1 MRFIRNLGILFF
13 FLSLGLGGDRIAVAT
28 KVIGSVH
35 YIRGK
40 AGAKILKKGHIFESG
55 DILKTDKGSF
65 AALIFIDD
73 KSALKVKENTELII
87 LGKRSAK
94 AIAKEI
100 NLDGGIIRAQ
110 VNKQQRGDFIIRTSV
125 SVASVKG
132 TDFWLISDKNT
143 GDSIIG
149 IEGVVMLMN
158 QKSGESLN
166 ITSGITGFS
175 TQDGAIQSFKTD
187 PKTIPNDPTAGEGDD
202 KILEI
207 EFKDAS
213 GKRKTL
219 IIKYN

>member
-1 MRFIRNLGILFF
+1 MRYIKNLGIFVF

-40 AGAKILKKGHIFESG
+40 GESTILKKGHIFESG
-55 DILKTDKGSF
+55 DILKTDKDSF

-73 KSALKVKENTELII
+73 KSALKVKENTEII
-87 LGKRSAK
+87 SGKRSAK

-110 VNKQQRGDFIIRTSV
+110 VNKQLRGDFIIRTSV

-158 QKSGESLN
+158 QKSGETLN

>member
-1 MRFIRNLGILFF
+1 MRFIRNLGIFIF

-35 YIRGK
+35 YTRGK

-55 DILKTDKGSF
+55 DILKTDNDGF
-65 AALIFIDD
+65 AVLIFIDD
-73 KSALKVKENTELII
+73 KSALKIKENSTLTIT
-87 LGKRSAK
+87 GKRGAR

-100 NLDGGIIRAQ
+100 KMESGTIRVQVRKQKKGGY
-110 VNKQQRGDFIIRTSV
+110 IIRTSV

-158 QKSGESLN
+158 QKSGETLN

-202 KILEI
+202 KKLEI

>member
-35 YIRGK
+35 YTREKGESI
-40 AGAKILKKGHIFESG
+40 ILKKGHIFESG
-55 DILKTDKGSF
+55 DILKTDKDGF

-73 KSALKVKENTELII
+73 KSALKVKENTEII
-87 LGKRSAK
+87 ISGKRSAK

-100 NLDGGIIRAQ
+100 NLYEGVIRAR
-110 VNKQQRGDFIIRTSV
+110 VNKQQGGDFIIRTAV

-132 TDFWLISDKNT
+132 TDFWLISDKNM

-166 ITSGITGFS
+166 ITSGLTGFS
-175 TQDGAIQSFKTD
+175 TLYGAIESFKTD
-187 PKTIPNDPTAGEGDD
+187 PKTIPNDPTAGVGED
-202 KILEI
+202 KKIEI

-213 GKRKTL
+213 GKMKTL